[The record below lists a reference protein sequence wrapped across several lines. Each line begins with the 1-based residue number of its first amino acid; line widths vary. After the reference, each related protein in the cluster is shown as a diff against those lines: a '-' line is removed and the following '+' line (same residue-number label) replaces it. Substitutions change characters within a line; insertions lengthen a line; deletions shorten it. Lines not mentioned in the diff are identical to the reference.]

1 MKEISLNDA
10 KKIKLFS
17 RIETKYKCDFYQ
29 FCCLSKYLYDNYNVV
44 SDNGTILFDYM
55 TAYFDTPDL
64 LMFNDHKN
72 NIKTRQKIRIR
83 EYSNGNKYLE
93 IKQKNDG
100 KTSKTRIPI
109 ELTNIDSNFNWLKN
123 HFNWL
128 KNHTLYNINKLT
140 HILNVKYLR
149 ITFISND
156 YNERI
161 TIDFNIEFFNLTNNV
176 NKKINDVIIE
186 VKQNENYESNI
197 KDILDSY
204 NIKECNFSKYF
215 NGLNYTTIVK

>member
-1 MKEISLNDA
+1 MKEISLNDV
-10 KKIKLFS
+10 KKIKLFN
-17 RIETKYKCDFYQ
+17 RTETKYKCDFYQ
-29 FCCLSKYLYDNYNVV
+29 FCCVSKYFYDNYNVV
-44 SDNGTILFDYM
+44 SDNGTTLFDYM

-72 NIKTRQKIRIR
+72 SIKTRQKIRIR

-93 IKQKNDG
+93 IKQKTDG
-100 KTSKTRIPI
+100 KTYKTRIPVKSF
-109 ELTNIDSNFNWLKN
+109 NIDSNFDWIKD
-123 HFNWL
+123 
-128 KNHTLYNINKLT
+128 HTLYNINKLT

-197 KDILDSY
+197 KDILELY
-204 NIKECNFSKYF
+204 NIKECHFSKYF